1 MKRIYSS
8 SKTRVLAGC
17 VFTLFSASHP
27 RVWAQNASHHLSEP
41 EIEDLEAYQNAK
53 VTEFYQRIDQIKR
66 ETEDYKAS
74 QLAGIS
80 KPGPGPK
87 SKGVGPGSGVP
98 TALGTGMLYG
108 GALGAA
114 GGAAGG
120 NAGLGAAIGAG
131 VVGLIMAGMALL
143 SSLFEMVTAVVIV
156 IFAQTLN
163 QPEISQKY
171 ITRFGL
177 DQWVSAENLSH
188 GRIVFY
194 LAITVGIIYLCKNL
208 FAAFEKLNLI
218 TDRKVDTLMRY
229 L

>member
-1 MKRIYSS
+1 
-8 SKTRVLAGC
+8 

-53 VTEFYQRIDQIKR
+53 VTEFYQKIDQIKR

-131 VVGLIMAGMALL
+131 GVGLIMAGMA
-143 SSLFEMVTAVVIV
+143 A
-156 IFAQTLN
+156 
-163 QPEISQKY
+163 
-171 ITRFGL
+171 
-177 DQWVSAENLSH
+177 SAEADRVDREKKAYQAEVNAYNRACKEAEKRAENYRKELLNRYKH
-188 GRIVFY
+188 E
-194 LAITVGIIYLCKNL
+194 LAVKASDQRTR
-208 FAAFEKLNLI
+208 LNNNS
-218 TDRKVDTLMRY
+218 
-229 L
+229 